1 MNRTTPCRNRTKGI
15 TAFLFALFLAA
26 CLPGLLR
33 AQAPT
38 VGECQGGLTY
48 VIAFPDTST
57 NTFDNR
63 YQPKFQPRF
72 EFFIYSSVEGNR
84 VRVGSGAGASRT
96 IVPQAGKFEIVP
108 AQPNPVVNFSGTPSY
123 NTFKIEADYPIVVYA
138 YFATPFGGEAF
149 TPIPVESWGTEY
161 FANMMPGEVINDL
174 NPGGEFNY
182 QRFPRTAPAEI
193 TVLSAFDDTRITIYN
208 TAQLDGFP
216 KTVDVEL
223 KAYQAYQVQSYV
235 DTATENLGTPQPDL
249 AGSII
254 ISNNPIG
261 VIATTSRTP
270 NRDLG
275 AGLGQNSMKNPLMES
290 MASKD
295 QLGKKFVYLPAWD
308 SNRPTGEP
316 GEKTEEKR
324 PHEIVRI
331 VGVQQDYET
340 NGYETNGSTGDRS
353 DFKIDYQKNY
363 TSLIGVPSPRYY
375 ETDTAAIA
383 MHSTSTAVRFNG
395 TTLYWGNYIGASYD
409 ALGVPWMVE
418 MTPREQW
425 VSFAPFYTPAY
436 PTDGGNGAMS
446 HYFNLT
452 TEERYKD
459 SVFIKIG
466 AGAEQPFVFNRG
478 KIPGT
483 DLIWGTIRPNPGIDY
498 YVRGNSDNVKF
509 YGFVYGNLKGT
520 ELYRPGKIKKN
531 PSPNTAGAGGNKPG
545 SKLLHPSEYEEYNAM
560 AYAYPLAPS
569 RCALG
574 PGDSLLLEIEQVCD
588 LMKVKARAINENPV
602 GLRNIALEKGSV
614 NTKLVFIDP
623 VRADLV
629 IRKTKVEFEVRPI
642 NKYEDAEATVVIT
655 DRTGKKTRI
664 PYKYFAERL
673 ELTPQRDSVIDFGQV
688 TINTTS
694 ADSTIKICNPLGRPI
709 LIKEI
714 ELILKTQRFEIVHD
728 GKAGDK
734 FTLDRTLQP
743 GECFEIKAHITPNV
757 ENRLYEDSV
766 KIKTECGEF
775 KIGLRGETSKPCI
788 YVDDLDFGTFDL
800 SNDVDKQG
808 RTKELKIC
816 NQARSGKVFFTNP
829 SGQAVVEWLNS
840 LFTVDPAEIER
851 LKNTVLGPGECTT
864 INVKF
869 TPNDQTG
876 VFTTTARFWA
886 NVRDCRDT
894 SVWIARVTKPGP
906 NISGY
911 DWKKRWLSNIKNTC
925 TKSDSGVYVA
935 VVPVWNTGT
944 STFTVTDILLV
955 GQDADDGYF
964 VMDKSDPT
972 LSVSPGDVIPVFDPN
987 NPNYKYQRVFFYP
1000 KDERT
1005 YSCTVRLITSAGTIE
1020 DVLLG
1025 EGIESHVS
1033 ITDNDF
1039 GRHLFTGAGSVNVAG
1054 TITITSPAS
1063 SRPTTITRIELAD
1076 PNFRWAAGQDVLL
1089 PQYPGNSPWVLARDS
1104 SVDLRVEYVPGVSGD
1119 HTATVILEGDFTKCE
1134 PKIVGNLAGRTYTLG
1149 VSAQGHD
1156 FGSIL
1161 TCENGTGFVTVTNT
1175 GEDDIQITK
1184 ATLVD
1189 LTNSGYYIGPL
1200 TTKTFPI
1207 RVAKGASEQFEVQY
1221 APLTPGTYPA
1231 EVHFEIYSGDST
1243 TVIDPQLIAPITGSA
1258 FVVQAKAS
1266 IATDYV
1272 RYPGTKLQVPV
1283 VLEDANLDPAKIS
1296 NLQFTIN
1303 YEKGMM
1309 ALQTPPV
1316 TLQGTLMEGWTM
1328 GPPNQ
1333 TAGNFTATFTA
1344 PAGQF
1349 LQGNGKPLLYLEF
1362 LTFLGDTMATAMP
1375 FQITLIGSDRCASVI
1390 TSPGAAR
1397 LDSVCGLNFRLITAT
1412 GIDYALDQNKPNPF
1426 NPTTDITFGVGL
1438 DGQTSLVIYNAVG
1451 ERVATLVNQY
1461 LQPGQY
1467 TVTWDASGY
1476 PSGLYYYRLNSGHWT
1491 KTNTMI
1497 LSK

>member
-1 MNRTTPCRNRTKGI
+1 MNRTTPCGNRTKGI
-15 TAFLFALFLAA
+15 MAFLFTLFLAA
-26 CLPGLLR
+26 LSPGLLR
-33 AQAPT
+33 AQAPAI
-38 VGECQGGLTY
+38 GECQGGLSY
-48 VIAFPDTST
+48 VVAFPDTST

-63 YQPKFQPRF
+63 YQPKYQPRF

-96 IVPQAGKFEIVP
+96 IVPQPGKFERVP
-108 AQPNPVVNFSGTPSY
+108 AQPNPVVNFSGTPSF

-161 FANMMPGEVINDL
+161 YANMMPGEVINDL

-223 KAYQAYQVQSYV
+223 KAYQAYQIQSYV
-235 DTATENLGTPQPDL
+235 DTATENIGNPQPDL

-275 AGLGQNSMKNPLMES
+275 AGLGQNSMKNPLMEA

-295 QLGKKFVYLPAWD
+295 QMGKKFVYLPAWD
-308 SNRPTGEP
+308 NSRPTGEP

-331 VGVQQDYET
+331 VGVQQDYKTE
-340 NGYETNGSTGDRS
+340 GYETDGSSGARS
-353 DFKIDYQKNY
+353 NFGIDYQKNY
-363 TSLIGVPSPRYY
+363 TSVIGVPAPRYY

-409 ALGVPWMVE
+409 AMSVPWMVE

-425 VSFAPFYTPAY
+425 VSFAPFYAAPY
-436 PTDGGNGAMS
+436 PTSGGNGGMS
-446 HYFNLT
+446 HYLNLT

-466 AGAEQPFVFNRG
+466 VGAEQPFVFNRG

-483 DLIWGTIRPNPGIDY
+483 DLIWGTIQPNPGVDY
-498 YVRGNSDNVKF
+498 YLRGNSDNVKF

-531 PSPNTAGAGGNKPG
+531 PTPNTAGAGDSKGKN
-545 SKLLHPSEYEEYNAM
+545 KLLHPSEYEEYNAM
-560 AYAYPLAPS
+560 SYAYPLAPS

-588 LMKVKARAINENPV
+588 LMKVKAQAINEKPV
-602 GLRNIALEKGSV
+602 GMKSIVLEKGAI

-623 VRADLV
+623 LRADLV
-629 IRKTKVEFEVRPI
+629 VRKTKVEFDVRPI

-664 PYKYFAERL
+664 PYKYYAERL
-673 ELTPQRDSVIDFGQV
+673 DLTPQRDSVIEFGQV

-709 LIKEI
+709 TVKEI
-714 ELILKTQRFEIVHD
+714 ELVLKTQRFEIVHE
-728 GKAGDK
+728 GKTGDK
-734 FTLDRTLQP
+734 FTLDKVLQP
-743 GECFEIKAHITPNV
+743 GECFEIKARVTPNV

-775 KIGLRGETSKPCI
+775 KVGLRAETSKPCI
-788 YVDDLDFGTFDL
+788 YVDDLDFGSFDL
-800 SNDVDKQG
+800 SNDNDKQG
-808 RTKELKIC
+808 RFKDLKIC
-816 NQARSGKVFFTNP
+816 NQARSGKVFFNNP
-829 SGQAVVEWLNS
+829 SGQAVVEWLNT
-840 LFTVDPAEIER
+840 LFTVTQADIDR
-851 LKNTVLGPGECTT
+851 LKSTVLGPGECVT
-864 INVKF
+864 ITVKF
-869 TPNDQTG
+869 TPDTETG

-906 NISGY
+906 QIGSY
-911 DWKKRWLSNIKNTC
+911 DWQKRWLSNTLNTC

-935 VVPVWNTGT
+935 TIPISNNGN
-944 STFTVTDILLV
+944 SPFTVTSIALV
-955 GQDADDGYF
+955 GQDFTDGYF
-964 VMDKSDPT
+964 ALDMSDPN
-972 LSVSPGDVIPVFDPN
+972 LSVSPGDVIQVFDPN
-987 NPNYKYQRVFFYP
+987 TQNYYYQRVLFRP
-1000 KDERT
+1000 KDERK
-1005 YSCTVRLITSAGTIE
+1005 YHCEIVLSTSAGEVRGTL
-1020 DVLLG
+1020 DG
-1025 EGIESHVS
+1025 EGIESHIN

-1039 GRHLFTGAGSVNVAG
+1039 GRHLFTGTGSVNVSG
-1054 TITITSPAS
+1054 TITIVSPS
-1063 SRPTTITRIELAD
+1063 STRPTTITRIELAN
-1076 PNFRWAAGQDVLL
+1076 PNFDWAPGQAAVL
-1089 PQYPGNSPWVLARDS
+1089 PQNSTPWVLAKDS
-1104 SVDLRVEYVPGVSGD
+1104 AVDLQVIYLPQASGD
-1119 HTATVILEGDFTKCE
+1119 HTADIILEGDFTKCE
-1134 PKIVGNLAGRTYTLG
+1134 PKTIGKLSGRTYTLG

-1156 FGSIL
+1156 FGNIL

-1175 GEDDIQITK
+1175 GEDDILIES

-1189 LTNSGYYIGPL
+1189 PNNSGYYNGPL
-1200 TTKTFPI
+1200 TAKSYPI
-1207 RVAKGASEQFEVQY
+1207 RVAKGATEQFEVQY
-1221 APLTPGTYPA
+1221 APTTAGNYPA
-1231 EVHFEIYSGDST
+1231 TVHFVIRSGDNSQ
-1243 TVIDPQLIAPITGSA
+1243 VIDPDLVANITGSA
-1258 FVVQAKAS
+1258 FTVQATAS
-1266 IATDYV
+1266 IAKGYV
-1272 RYPGTKLQVPV
+1272 RYPGTQLQVPV
-1283 VLEDANLDPAKIS
+1283 TLEDANLDPAKVAS
-1296 NLQFTIN
+1296 LQFTIN
-1303 YEKGMM
+1303 YEKGML
-1309 ALQTPPV
+1309 ALRTPPV
-1316 TLQGTLMEGWTM
+1316 IQQGTLLEGWTM
-1328 GPPNQ
+1328 GPPNLQ
-1333 TAGNFTATFTA
+1333 AGNFTATFTA
-1344 PAGQF
+1344 PAGQY
-1349 LQGNGKPLLYLEF
+1349 LQGNNKPLLILDF
-1362 LTFLGDTMATAMP
+1362 LTFLGEKMQSDLP
-1375 FQITLIGSDRCASVI
+1375 FTITLIGSERCASVV
-1390 TSPGAAR
+1390 TVPGDAR
-1397 LDSVCGLNFRLITAT
+1397 IDSVCGLNFRLIKAT
-1412 GIDYALDQNKPNPF
+1412 EGNFALDQNKPNPF
-1426 NPTTDITFGVGL
+1426 NPTTEITFGVGL

-1461 LQPGQY
+1461 LQPGNY
-1467 TVTWDASGY
+1467 TVTWDATGY
-1476 PSGLYYYRLNSGHWT
+1476 PSGLYYYRLNSGHWS

>member
-1 MNRTTPCRNRTKGI
+1 M
-15 TAFLFALFLAA
+15 AFLFALFLAA
-26 CLPGLLR
+26 LSPGLLR
-33 AQAPT
+33 AQLPDI
-38 VGECQGGLTY
+38 GECQGGLSF

-57 NTFDNR
+57 NTYDTR
-63 YQPKFQPRF
+63 YPVKFQPRF
-72 EFFIYSSVEGNR
+72 EFFVYSTVEGNK

-96 IVPQAGKFEIVP
+96 IIPQPGKFERVP

-161 FANMMPGEVINDL
+161 YANMMPGEVINDL

-208 TAQLDGFP
+208 TGQLDGFP

-223 KAYQAYQVQSYV
+223 KAYQAYQIQSYV
-235 DTATENLGTPQPDL
+235 DTAIENIGSPQPDL

-295 QLGKKFVYLPAWD
+295 QMGKKFVYLPAWD
-308 SNRPTGEP
+308 GNRPTGEP

-324 PHEIVRI
+324 PHEVVRI
-331 VGVQQDYET
+331 VGVQQDYQT
-340 NGYETNGSTGDRS
+340 SGYETDGSSGARTDY
-353 DFKIDYQKNY
+353 KIDHQKNY
-363 TSLIGVPSPRYY
+363 TSIIGVPSPRYY

-383 MHSTSTAVRFNG
+383 MHSTSAAVRFNG
-395 TTLYWGNYIGASYD
+395 TTIYFGSYIGASYD
-409 ALGVPWMVE
+409 AMGVPWMVE

-425 VSFAPFYTPAY
+425 VSFAPFYAPPY
-436 PTDGGNGAMS
+436 PTSGGNGPMS

-452 TEERYKD
+452 TEEKYKD
-459 SVFIKIG
+459 SVFIKFG
-466 AGAEQPFVFNRG
+466 SGAEQPFVFNRG
-478 KIPGT
+478 KVPGT
-483 DLIWGTIRPNPGIDY
+483 DLVWGTIQPNTSIDY
-498 YVRGNSDNVKF
+498 YVRGNSDKVKF
-509 YGFVYGNLKGT
+509 YGFVYGGLKGT

-531 PSPNTAGAGGNKPG
+531 PTPNTAGAGDSKGKN
-545 SKLLHPSEYEEYNAM
+545 KLLHPSEYEEYNAM

-574 PGDSLLLEIEQVCD
+574 PGDSLLLEIEQICD
-588 LMKVKARAINENPV
+588 LMKVKAQAINEKPV
-602 GLRNIALEKGSV
+602 GLKSIVLEKGAV

-629 IRKTKVEFEVRPI
+629 VRKTKVEFEVRPI
-642 NKYEDAEATVVIT
+642 NKYEDANATVVIT

-673 ELTPQRDSVIDFGQV
+673 DLTPPRDSVINFGQV

-694 ADSTIKICNPLGRPI
+694 ADSIIKICNPLGRPI
-709 LIKEI
+709 NIKEI
-714 ELILKTQRFEIVHD
+714 ELILKTQRFEIVYN

-743 GECFEIKAHITPNV
+743 GECFEIQAHITPNV

-800 SNDVDKQG
+800 SNDIDKQG
-808 RTKELKIC
+808 RFRELKIC
-816 NQARSGKVFFTNP
+816 NQARSGKVFFNNP
-829 SGQAVVEWLNS
+829 TGQAVVEWLNT
-840 LFTVDPAEIER
+840 LFTVDPAEIDQ
-851 LKNTVLGPGECTT
+851 LKNTVLGPGECFT

-869 TPNDQTG
+869 TPGDQTG

-906 NISGY
+906 QIAGY
-911 DWKKRWLSNIKNTC
+911 DWKERWVSNIKSTC
-925 TKSDSGVYVA
+925 TKSDSGVYTA
-935 VVPVWNTGT
+935 VVPVWNTGN
-944 STFTVTDILLV
+944 STFTVANIELI
-955 GQDADDGYF
+955 GQDATDGYF
-964 VMDKSDPT
+964 VMDKSDIN
-972 LSVSPGDVIPVFDPN
+972 LSVNPGDVIPVFDPN
-987 NPNYKYQRVFFYP
+987 NPNYKYQRVLFYP
-1000 KDERT
+1000 KDERDYQCSVVLT
-1005 YSCTVRLITSAGTIE
+1005 TTSGEKTPPAL
-1020 DVLLG
+1020 LLG
-1025 EGIESHVS
+1025 TGIESHVS

-1039 GRHLFTGAGSVNVAG
+1039 GRHLFTGNGSVDVPG
-1054 TITITSPAS
+1054 TITINSPAS
-1063 SRPTTITRIELAD
+1063 TRPTTISRIDIVDKTHFEWAD
-1076 PNFRWAAGQDVLL
+1076 ESLL
-1089 PQYPGNSPWVLARDS
+1089 PQNSGAWVMARDS
-1104 SVDLRVEYVPGVSGD
+1104 AIDLPVLYRPDASGD
-1119 HTATVILEGDFTKCE
+1119 HTIDIVMEGDYTKCE
-1134 PKIVGNLAGRTYTLG
+1134 PKTVGKLTGRTYTLG
-1149 VSAQGHD
+1149 VSAQGHA
-1156 FGSIL
+1156 FGNIL
-1161 TCENGTGFVTVTNT
+1161 TCENGTGFVSVTNT
-1175 GEDDIQITK
+1175 GEDDILIES

-1189 LTNSGYYIGPL
+1189 PNNSGYYIGPL
-1200 TTKTFPI
+1200 TTKTYPI
-1207 RVAKGASEQFEVQY
+1207 RLAKGAVEQFEVQY
-1221 APLTPGTYPA
+1221 APTTPGNFPA
-1231 EVHFEIYSGDST
+1231 DVHFVIRSGDSSRI
-1243 TVIDPQLIAPITGSA
+1243 IDPDLVAPISGSA

-1272 RYPGTKLQVPV
+1272 RYPGTTLQIPV
-1283 VLEDANLDPAKIS
+1283 MLDDANLDPAKIA

-1309 ALQTPPV
+1309 ALRTPPV
-1316 TLQGTLMEGWTM
+1316 TLAGTLMEGWTM
-1328 GPPNQ
+1328 GPPNLQ
-1333 TAGNFTATFTA
+1333 PGNFTATFTA
-1344 PAGQF
+1344 PAGQY

-1362 LTFLGDTMATAMP
+1362 LTFLGDTLATGLP

-1397 LDSVCGLNFRLITAT
+1397 IDSVCGLNFRLITAT
-1412 GIDYALDQNKPNPF
+1412 GTDFALDQNKPNPF

-1461 LQPGQY
+1461 LQPGKY
-1467 TVTWDASGY
+1467 TVTWDATGY